1 MNLSK
6 TLQKGIGSPGQF
18 EMKIIIYIA
27 DTTTAKLILKSFNN
41 LQVVHCIKP
50 NETPVIRCFEHYIE
64 RGYIYAHNLRVTP
77 M

>member
-27 DTTTAKLILKSFNN
+27 DTTAKLILKSFIN
-41 LQVVHCIKP
+41 LQVVHYIKP

-64 RGYIYAHNLRVTP
+64 SGYIYAHNLRVTP